1 MIKHLRRRF
10 IIIMMSLISTVL
22 IIIFAV
28 QIISSAEKMKSDSLR
43 GLDLSIEH
51 LMKAPPLD
59 IVEKPDTKDRSFNGP
74 SPFSTVYISYN
85 EDGMIDT
92 VYTINN
98 DFDLEK
104 AEVIL
109 AKALKQKNLIGTL
122 PEFSLRYK
130 AFQMDDG
137 TSVMGFI
144 DISYELAFLRQQI
157 YNFLLIG
164 ALSLSVFFAI
174 SLLLSNIAVKPIAV
188 AWTKQQQFIADASH
202 ELRTPITVLLANT
215 SILLS
220 EREGL
225 TQKTKKWVT
234 RIDEE
239 AKQMKRLVE
248 DLLFLA
254 RMDAGGRGEVL
265 NTVDFS
271 DIVQNSALA
280 FDPVAFE
287 HGKQI
292 EANITPDLK
301 ILGDEGKIKQLTS
314 ILLDNALKF
323 SVPESTIGVTLKK
336 ENEKA
341 VLSIHN
347 QSEPIDPGTLEK
359 LFDRFYKADNARTR
373 ENNSYGL
380 GLAIAKEIVDMMNG
394 KIHAEYQVE
403 KGMTFTAY
411 FPIIKSRQLKQI

>member
-1 MIKHLRRRF
+1 MIKHLKRRF
-10 IIIMMSLISTVL
+10 IIVMMSLISTVL

-28 QIISSAEKMKSDSLR
+28 QIISSAERMKSDSLR
-43 GLDLSIEH
+43 GLDLGVNH
-51 LMKAPPLD
+51 LITEPPMQEA
-59 IVEKPDTKDRSFNGP
+59 EKPDIKDRSFNGP
-74 SPFSTVYISYN
+74 SPFSTVYISYSEEGTIN
-85 EDGMIDT
+85 T
-92 VYTINN
+92 VYSINN

-144 DISYELAFLRQQI
+144 DMSYELAFLRQQI

-164 ALSLSVFFAI
+164 VLSLSAFFAI
-174 SLLLSNIAVKPIAV
+174 SLLLSTIAVKPIAV
-188 AWTKQQQFIADASH
+188 AWNKQQQFIADASH

-225 TQKTKKWVT
+225 TKKTKKWLT

-292 EANITPDLK
+292 ESNITPNLK

-323 SVPESTIGVTLKK
+323 SVPQSSISVALKK
-336 ENEKA
+336 ENERA

-347 QSEPIDPGTLEK
+347 QSEPIDPETLEK

-373 ENNSYGL
+373 ESNSYGL

-394 KIHAEYQVE
+394 AIFAEQHIE
-403 KGMTFTAY
+403 TGITFTAY
-411 FPIIKSRQLKQI
+411 FPLIKSRQSKHI